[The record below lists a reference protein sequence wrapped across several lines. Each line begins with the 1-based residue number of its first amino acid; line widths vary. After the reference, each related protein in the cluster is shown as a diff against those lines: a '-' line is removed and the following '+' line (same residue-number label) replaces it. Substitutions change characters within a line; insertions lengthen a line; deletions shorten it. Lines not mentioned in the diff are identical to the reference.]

1 MPQAGRSTPP
11 NTLSHHG
18 KVSKVNGVT
27 GSLWLVPSLP
37 RLLLQQDPPLWTDR
51 GCFLP
56 ESWKW
61 QCTAQSEAVFF
72 DCIEWPSR
80 CWDTFHRPHY
90 ALGRASLYAH
100 WAQGLCSFP
109 FLLPG
114 QSNELG
120 LSSLEW
126 SGRKRTPSSC
136 KITLKAMLHL
146 FRGNYFSSPFR
157 KKHTAKLTLP
167 CSVTV

>member
-1 MPQAGRSTPP
+1 MHRQGGAPPHSTP
-11 NTLSHHG
+11 SHHG
-18 KVSKVNGVT
+18 KVSKVNGVP
-27 GSLWLVPSLP
+27 GSLLLVPSLP

-61 QCTAQSEAVFF
+61 QYTAQSEAVFF
-72 DCIEWPSR
+72 DCAECPSR
-80 CWDTFHRPHY
+80 CWDTFHRPHC
-90 ALGRASLYAH
+90 ALGRASLHAH
-100 WAQGLCSFP
+100 WAQGLCSLA

-120 LSSLEW
+120 LFSLEW
-126 SGRKRTPSSC
+126 SGRKRTPSSR
-136 KITLKAMLHL
+136 KITLEAMLHL

-167 CSVTV
+167 CSVTI